1 MVEKILSVVGTVGK
15 KLPDLPIKDA
25 QLIFVKDKCKI
36 ALDLNGKRTFYN
48 EIITFETEQERV
60 ELLAPISGCF
70 YFVINTAV
78 LWFYKDTWV
87 QITTPPEEI
96 LFIGT
101 ELPELGSDNKLYINK
116 EKRNISVWDENGN
129 GYITVGEVTG
139 RISNAEIDKLF
150 NQGE

>member
-1 MVEKILSVVGTVGK
+1 M
-15 KLPDLPIKDA
+15 
-25 QLIFVKDKCKI
+25 KDKCKI

-78 LWFYKDTWV
+78 LWFYKDAWV

-150 NQGE
+150 N